1 MPLIDSLSFEHRVE
15 SVCRELAIAPST
27 FYWHRQRRQHPE
39 TRCERDKRDDVLCV
53 EIERVYEENKQVY
66 GVRKVWHQLKRES
79 IKVARCTVERLM
91 KTLGLEGVIRGKSV
105 KTTRSGKERCTAD
118 DLVNRQ
124 FVAEKP
130 NQLWVADFTYVTTWQ
145 GFAYVAFIIDVF
157 AGVIVGWRVSS
168 TMETSLVLDALEQAL
183 WVRRPDGGII
193 HHNDRGSQ
201 YVSLAYTQ
209 RLKEAEA
216 MASVG
221 TVGDSYDNALAE
233 SINGLY
239 KAEVIHRQSWKNRQD
254 VELATLDWVDW
265 FNNRRL
271 LERIGYVAPVEA
283 EQTYYA
289 SMMDKEQAA

>member
-1 MPLIDSLSFEHRVE
+1 MPLIDSLSFEHGVE

-183 WVRRPDGGII
+183 WARRPDGGII
-193 HHNDRGSQ
+193 HHSDRGSQ

-216 MASVG
+216 MVSVG

-289 SMMDKEQAA
+289 SLMDKDQAA

>member
-1 MPLIDSLSFEHRVE
+1 MPLIDSLSFEHGVE

-183 WVRRPDGGII
+183 WARRPDGGII
-193 HHNDRGSQ
+193 HHSDRGSQ

-239 KAEVIHRQSWKNRQD
+239 KAEVNTPA
-254 VELATLDWVDW
+254 EL
-265 FNNRRL
+265 
-271 LERIGYVAPVEA
+271 E
-283 EQTYYA
+283 
-289 SMMDKEQAA
+289 K

>member
-1 MPLIDSLSFEHRVE
+1 MPLIDSLSFEHGVE

-39 TRCERDKRDDVLCV
+39 TRCERDKRDDVLFV

-183 WVRRPDGGII
+183 WARRPDGGII
-193 HHNDRGSQ
+193 HHSDRGSQ

-239 KAEVIHRQSWKNRQD
+239 KAEVINRQSWKNRQD

-289 SMMDKEQAA
+289 SLMDKDQAA